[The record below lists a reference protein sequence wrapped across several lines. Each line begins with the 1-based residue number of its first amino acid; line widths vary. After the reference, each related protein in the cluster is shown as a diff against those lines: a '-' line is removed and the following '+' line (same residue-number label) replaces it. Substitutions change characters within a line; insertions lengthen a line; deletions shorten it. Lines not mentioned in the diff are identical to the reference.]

1 MEAAVKK
8 VDQVKKAELLDG
20 LGELLDEKQKV
31 WVRENLQK
39 EAIFQLNLY
48 FDCGAHGGLLLF
60 GWLIMGLTPVLIRCK
75 MGV

>member
-48 FDCGAHGGLLLF
+48 FDCGAHGGLF
-60 GWLIMGLTPVLIRCK
+60 TVWLVNYGVDTCFNPV
-75 MGV
+75 